1 MSIQNVLRRKLN
13 AMFFALGFMVV
24 SNAAYAASQLST
36 DLAALVTQG
45 QAVNT
50 QLAGINLT
58 TATGCTDLGNAS
70 KSLRAFIA
78 STETVKAS
86 ITSPFSVEAAS
97 LTSLNDLSNINV
109 SIANNI
115 KNLSLNLNTL
125 STSANVIDYTA
136 MLSAMLRLST
146 DIGTMADRIGEM
158 ADRILVMA
166 DNIGLMADR
175 ILVTQQIQST
185 NLAAVQNAMLATQQ
199 NAVILSDTISTLV
212 YNPSLASLV
221 TQGNAS
227 STSMNLTVLS
237 TLNMSIELARIKSE
251 TAAYLTQVNALYVL
265 IMNDSALASQYTNAD
280 TLTMAGDLSN
290 INKALAASLN
300 KFADSVKKLA
310 PKTNK
315 TILKDA
321 SASMLVLTRDVGI
334 MSGRIMEMVDRIII
348 MTDNIGEMSTRIVAT
363 ENLQQSNVSL
373 TQGSLTTATN
383 TTVTVIKTYGL

>member
-1 MSIQNVLRRKLN
+1 MSIHYYIRHRLN
-13 AMFFALGFMVV
+13 TWLFALGLMVV
-24 SNAAYAASQLST
+24 SHSAFSASQLSL

-70 KSLRAFIA
+70 KSLRAFIT

-86 ITSPFSVEAAS
+86 ITAPFSVEAAS
-97 LTSLNDLSNINV
+97 LTSLNDLSNLNV

-175 ILVTQQIQST
+175 ILVTQQLQST
-185 NLAAVQNAMLATQQ
+185 NLASVQGAMLATQQ

-251 TAAYLTQVNALYVL
+251 TTAYLTQVNALYVL
-265 IMNDSALASQYTNAD
+265 IMNDSAIASQYTNAD

-290 INKALAASLN
+290 INKTLAASLN

-310 PKTNK
+310 PTTNK

-348 MTDNIGEMSTRIVAT
+348 MTDNIGEMSTRIVT
-363 ENLQQSNVSL
+363 TQNLQQSNVSL